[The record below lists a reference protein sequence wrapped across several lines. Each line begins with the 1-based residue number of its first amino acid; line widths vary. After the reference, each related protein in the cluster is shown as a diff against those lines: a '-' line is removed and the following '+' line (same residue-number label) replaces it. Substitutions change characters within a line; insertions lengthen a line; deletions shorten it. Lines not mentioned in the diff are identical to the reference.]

1 MQAQTW
7 GDDSDAVLI
16 RSGCLVDSLPGPF
29 GYEHHLSNETFGAGS
44 LEAWTEDAQAAP
56 KEEAQAQLL
65 LSCSARE
72 AQKLR
77 CSARNRGQGVVTPLL
92 ASRPLR
98 GSYSRT
104 ACHEFSINRKELPL
118 ASHASQ
124 PSYMGKALVLAQ
136 SQDLRNGATSTEP
149 SRLGSLPFVLDSHLK
164 CENMSLLLNV
174 KLYCRSTAFCAEWS
188 PSKVGLPGLVH
199 RPKRSNRPLFF
210 ASYSS

>member
-1 MQAQTW
+1 MQLFVDAGPQTW

-77 CSARNRGQGVVTPLL
+77 CSARNRGQGC
-92 ASRPLR
+92 
-98 GSYSRT
+98 YS
-104 ACHEFSINRKELPL
+104 
-118 ASHASQ
+118 
-124 PSYMGKALVLAQ
+124 
-136 SQDLRNGATSTEP
+136 
-149 SRLGSLPFVLDSHLK
+149 
-164 CENMSLLLNV
+164 
-174 KLYCRSTAFCAEWS
+174 S
-188 PSKVGLPGLVH
+188 PSFPSLERQLFKDCLP
-199 RPKRSNRPLFF
+199 
-210 ASYSS
+210 